1 MNITKKQQENY
12 LKKLLTTNAKAAT
25 KALMHIYNNQTG
37 TEKAVGK
44 TVDHNGVGFT
54 GADAEILTSFAEQ
67 FKQRG
72 SLSQKQ
78 MSLLFKKIGKYWRQI
93 LMVSDVEKL
102 NKSILRKE
110 GRV

>member
-1 MNITKKQQENY
+1 MKVTKKQQETY
-12 LKKLLTTNAKAAT
+12 LRNLLTNNAKAAT
-25 KALMHIYNNQTG
+25 KALIHIYNNQTG

-67 FKQRG
+67 FKRRG

-78 MSLLFKKIGKYWRQI
+78 MNLLFKKIGKYWRQI
-93 LMVSDVEKL
+93 LMVSDVDKL
-102 NKSILRKE
+102 NQSILKRE